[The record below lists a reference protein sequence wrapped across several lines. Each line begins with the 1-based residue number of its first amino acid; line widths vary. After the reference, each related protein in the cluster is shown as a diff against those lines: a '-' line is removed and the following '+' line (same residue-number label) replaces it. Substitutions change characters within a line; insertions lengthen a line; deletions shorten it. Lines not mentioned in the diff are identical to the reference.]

1 MTYLA
6 GAGVPPM
13 SCWRPGAGHADG
25 GTLAKRVYV
34 HPDSSHLKVAAE
46 HLESGRFG

>member
-1 MTYLA
+1 
-6 GAGVPPM
+6 M